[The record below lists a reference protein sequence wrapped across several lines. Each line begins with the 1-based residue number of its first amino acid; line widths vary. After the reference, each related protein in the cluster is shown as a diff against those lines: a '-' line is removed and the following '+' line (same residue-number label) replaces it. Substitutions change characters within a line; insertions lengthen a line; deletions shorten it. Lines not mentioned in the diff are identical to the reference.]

1 MVTVCDDLNRREKLR
16 AYLETLMVVANA
28 FIYHSSASLFD
39 DHRVNTA
46 TSCVIKE
53 KFYLYLFI
61 RKISKDESYEKLILH
76 FEV

>member
-46 TSCVIKE
+46 TSCVTKGNI
-53 KFYLYLFI
+53 LFVLI
-61 RKISKDESYEKLILH
+61 YSEDFKRRKLRKISIT
-76 FEV
+76 F

>member
-46 TSCVIKE
+46 TSCVIKGNI
-53 KFYLYLFI
+53 LFVLI
-61 RKISKDESYEKLILH
+61 YSEDFKRQKLRKINITL
-76 FEV
+76 